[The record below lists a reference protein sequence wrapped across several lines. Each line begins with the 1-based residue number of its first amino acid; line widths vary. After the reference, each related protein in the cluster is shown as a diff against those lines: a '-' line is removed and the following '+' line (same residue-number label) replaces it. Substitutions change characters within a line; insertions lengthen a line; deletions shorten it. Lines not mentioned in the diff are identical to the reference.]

1 MNEKEKSRS
10 GVAAPGRDENK
21 DVKAEY
27 MTFTFNNDDT
37 INREKHQGPVSV
49 FLKKGAENAL
59 STTEL
64 VQLVGCSTPRRLQML
79 VSSERENGE
88 LILSSTSGGYFLP
101 DDGEKGIQ
109 EIQRFVDQ
117 LRARAINTL
126 RAAAAAKRQLRVLER
141 QVKIQ

>member
-1 MNEKEKSRS
+1 MNEKEKSRP
-10 GVAAPGRDENK
+10 GAATPERDKNEG
-21 DVKAEY
+21 VKAEN
-27 MTFTFNNDDT
+27 MTSTFSNDDT
-37 INREKHQGPVSV
+37 IIREKHQGPVSV

-79 VSSERENGE
+79 IAFERDGGE

-109 EIQRFVDQ
+109 EIQRFVYQ

-126 RAAAAAKRQLRVLER
+126 RAAAAAKRQLRVLEG
-141 QVKIQ
+141 QVEIQ

>member
-1 MNEKEKSRS
+1 MNEKEKSRP
-10 GVAAPGRDENK
+10 GAATPERDKNN
-21 DVKAEY
+21 DVKAES

-37 INREKHQGPVSV
+37 IICKEHQGPVSV

-64 VQLVGCSTPRRLQML
+64 VKLVGCSTPRRLQML

-126 RAAAAAKRQLRVLER
+126 RAAAAAKRQLRIMEG

>member
-1 MNEKEKSRS
+1 MNEKENSRP
-10 GVAAPGRDENK
+10 GAATPERDK
-21 DVKAEY
+21 GSKAEN
-27 MTFTFNNDDT
+27 MTSTFSNDDT
-37 INREKHQGPVSV
+37 IIREKHQGPVSV

-79 VSSERENGE
+79 IAFERDGGE

-109 EIQRFVDQ
+109 EIQRFVYQ

-126 RAAAAAKRQLRVLER
+126 RAAAAAKRQLRVLEG
-141 QVKIQ
+141 QVEIQ

>member
-1 MNEKEKSRS
+1 MNEKEKSR
-10 GVAAPGRDENK
+10 PGEATPERDEGTK
-21 DVKAEY
+21 DEI
-27 MTFTFNNDDT
+27 MTSTFDHDDT
-37 INREKHQGPVSV
+37 IICKEHQGPVSA

-64 VQLVGCSTPRRLQML
+64 VKLVGCSTPRRLQML

-101 DDGEKGIQ
+101 EDGEKRIQ

-126 RAAAAAKRQLRVLER
+126 RAAAAAKRQLRIMEG

>member
-1 MNEKEKSRS
+1 MNEKEKSRH
-10 GVAAPGRDENK
+10 GAATPERDEGTK
-21 DVKAEY
+21 DES
-27 MTFTFNNDDT
+27 MTSTFDYDDT
-37 INREKHQGPVSV
+37 IIFEEHQGPVSA

-59 STTEL
+59 STAEL
-64 VQLVGCSTPRRLQML
+64 VKLVGCSTPRCLQKL
-79 VSSERENGE
+79 ISFERENGE

-101 DDGEKGIQ
+101 DNGEKGIQ

-126 RAAAAAKRQLRVLER
+126 RAAAAAKRQLRVMEG

>member
-10 GVAAPGRDENK
+10 GVAAPGRDK
-21 DVKAEY
+21 GSKAES
-27 MTFTFNNDDT
+27 MTFTCNNDDT
-37 INREKHQGPVSV
+37 IIREKHQGPVSA

-79 VSSERENGE
+79 IAFERDGGE

-109 EIQRFVDQ
+109 EIQRFVYQ

-126 RAAAAAKRQLRVLER
+126 RAAAAAKRQIRVLEG
-141 QVKIQ
+141 QVEIQ

>member
-1 MNEKEKSRS
+1 MNEKEKSRP
-10 GVAAPGRDENK
+10 GAATPERDKGIK
-21 DVKAEY
+21 DES
-27 MTFTFNNDDT
+27 MTSTFNYYDT
-37 INREKHQGPVSV
+37 IIRKEHQGPVSA

-59 STTEL
+59 STAEL

-79 VSSERENGE
+79 VSSERENGV

-101 DDGEKGIQ
+101 DDGEKGRQ

-117 LRARAINTL
+117 LWARAINTL
-126 RAAAAAKRQLRVLER
+126 RAAAAAKRQLRILEG